1 MPTMIDPDPIA
12 ETRDGIRRLRLHG
25 ATIYACRH
33 CRTPIRVVSAAYLPE
48 SCRGCGRGT
57 WTLEGSCALTAGCGT
72 ARPAG
77 DAAPRPLP
85 RLRRERVAARG
96 DGRPARRVMAV
107 MLLAR
112 YEVAD
117 RDRFLEAFD
126 GFEPAR
132 RRAGATAAGLVR
144 SLDHSAD
151 AGRSDR
157 VRLAGGRGGVRD
169 EHGARAHPQGARA

>member
-77 DAAPRPLP
+77 ERPHAHCP
-85 RLRRERVAARG
+85 GCGESVWRRVATADPRG
-96 DGRPARRVMAV
+96 A
-107 MLLAR
+107 
-112 YEVAD
+112 
-117 RDRFLEAFD
+117 
-126 GFEPAR
+126 
-132 RRAGATAAGLVR
+132 
-144 SLDHSAD
+144 
-151 AGRSDR
+151 
-157 VRLAGGRGGVRD
+157 
-169 EHGARAHPQGARA
+169 